1 MNAANQMKR
10 TRNCHIHDT
19 PYHELNGSQG
29 HGTRLEA
36 ALHLTTFKDMR
47 AGCAS
52 ARTAFSTALQKGRE
66 SYPFPD
72 PLARQ
77 AGRESEPAANHLR
90 IALPIE
96 DRTIIPSSSAR
107 HIFLWEA
114 GPRDS
119 GREEE

>member
-1 MNAANQMKR
+1 MRELRFHPLFKKEENR
-10 TRNCHIHDT
+10 IH
-19 PYHELNGSQG
+19 
-29 HGTRLEA
+29 
-36 ALHLTTFKDMR
+36 
-47 AGCAS
+47 
-52 ARTAFSTALQKGRE
+52 
-66 SYPFPD
+66 FPI
-72 PLARQ
+72 PLLSRQ

-114 GPRDS
+114 GPRDG